1 MNEND
6 LTIRRKKGI
15 IKMIGIIANMI
26 QDHKIQDTY
35 VINQKQYTLLEIGKE
50 LKGLVHGIQYDDFEK
65 DFLNE
70 VRDLVLSYNE
80 KDREEF
86 KSQWPSQ
93 FDLEHPSTWDDEITW
108 AM

>member
-15 IKMIGIIANMI
+15 VKMIGIIANMI
-26 QDHKIQDTY
+26 QDHKIHDTY

-70 VRDLVLSYNE
+70 VRDLVLSYKE

-86 KSQWPSQ
+86 KSQWSSQ
-93 FDLEHPSTWDDEITW
+93 QPWDDELTW